1 MTTSPTPGES
11 AGTSPTTSPGNPGDI
26 PPLPSGRSAAPTP
39 AGSPAAPVTLTG
51 TVTAGVG
58 PNCLLLDNYLL
69 VNGPRDVVKPGARV
83 TVTEIVRHGAR
94 PRSIGGG
101 RRRVPAQPDRPAR
114 Q

>member
-83 TVTEIVRHGAR
+83 TVTGRVRSDLMTTCQQGTPFMVESAR
-94 PRSIGGG
+94 P
-101 RRRVPAQPDRPAR
+101 A
-114 Q
+114 